1 MKVSAVIPAFNRRTY
16 ISRAIDSVLRQ
27 TVPVDEILV
36 IDDGSTDGTAEVVE
50 SRYGNAVRVV
60 RQLNR
65 GVAGARRRGIQE
77 ALGEW
82 IAFLDSD
89 DEWTPDRNRELLQAA
104 ERVPA
109 DVAWIFGDLRFVTD
123 DGESPSLFQEY
134 GLTLKEG
141 PQVISD
147 PLSVQYPMQFCYL
160 QGSFIRR
167 AALLELN
174 SFSEGLRSDDDV
186 LAGFQIGCRY
196 KFAAIPRVVGK
207 YYRTSDLA
215 SSSVVVNGCFRPDY
229 YRSRM
234 IAFATVIKSGRGRRP
249 WNLLYAAEV
258 QGLCKLLDNKQP
270 SPRTLALEQFR
281 YGGFSFKGI
290 AFMCFALTGRRGVQ
304 LWNAVAASLR
314 RILGRGRT
322 EGRPELG
329 HRRYFEALVEKHW
342 H

>member
-1 MKVSAVIPAFNRRTY
+1 MKVSAVIPAFNRRAY
-16 ISRAIDSVLRQ
+16 IARAIDSAMLQ
-27 TVPVDEILV
+27 TVSVDEIVV

-50 SRYGNAVRVV
+50 SRYGSSVRIV
-60 RQLNR
+60 RQPNS

-77 ALGEW
+77 ARGEW

-123 DGESPSLFQEY
+123 DGESASLFKEY
-134 GLTLKEG
+134 GLTLHESPK
-141 PQVISD
+141 VFSD
-147 PLSVQYPMQFCYL
+147 SLSVQYPMLFSYL
-160 QGSFIRR
+160 QASFIRR
-167 AALLELN
+167 EALLELKC
-174 SFSEGLRSDDDV
+174 FTEGLRSDDDI

-196 KFAAIPRVVGK
+196 KFAAIPAVVGK

-215 SSSVVVNGCFRPDY
+215 ASSVVVNGSFRPDY

-234 IAFATVIKSGRGRRP
+234 MAFATALNSGRRGP
-249 WNLLYAAEV
+249 WNSLYASQV
-258 QGLCKLLDNKQP
+258 RGLCQLLDNNGP

-281 YGGFSFKGI
+281 YRGFSLKGI
-290 AFMCFALTGRRGVQ
+290 AFMCVALTGRRGVR
-304 LWNAVAASLR
+304 LWNAVGASLR
-314 RILGRGRT
+314 RVLRRRRAQGH
-322 EGRPELG
+322 PELG
-329 HRRYFEALVEKHW
+329 HRSYFEALVEKHW